1 MEHDQAATQLERL
14 TEFLYILPV
23 GLMQFRMDGR
33 VELINPLAV
42 QLLLPLSPGSD
53 LTDAFSALAPL
64 LPGIVG
70 LVRSFKERSG
80 VLLDHAPCEIGL
92 HGREMVISITIHRTP
107 EGVNMAV
114 LEDVTRLVAQERELL
129 ADRQRLQAIYAHVQD
144 YAIFT
149 VDLEGRF
156 DKWNPSLLRFG
167 GWSEAEVLGH
177 PLDAFFPPEH
187 QEAGGLR
194 ALLADARRTGSVQLE
209 GSRIRADQGR
219 AWASSVISA
228 LPDANGDVCG
238 YLVISRD
245 MTERRNMEDEL
256 RRLATTDPLTGAF
269 NRRHGQ
275 TCIADAS
282 RRAARGGLQPAILML
297 NVDHFKAINDGHGH
311 AVGDDV
317 LRAVAGI
324 CRKALGED
332 VTLVRWGARSSSSC
346 CPARPSSRPPIS
358 ASRCG
363 WRCKAR
369 ASRCR
374 GGRSPSRPASGWP
387 PRGAKCRISW

>member
-1 MEHDQAATQLERL
+1 
-14 TEFLYILPV
+14 
-23 GLMQFRMDGR
+23 
-33 VELINPLAV
+33 
-42 QLLLPLSPGSD
+42 
-53 LTDAFSALAPL
+53 
-64 LPGIVG
+64 
-70 LVRSFKERSG
+70 
-80 VLLDHAPCEIGL
+80 
-92 HGREMVISITIHRTP
+92 
-107 EGVNMAV
+107 MAV